1 VTQGKIEGERK
12 QVTVLFADV
21 RGSMELAER
30 TEPEEFQALMG
41 RLFAI
46 LSGGVHRFGATVD
59 TFTGDGI
66 MALFGA
72 PMAHEDHARRACYAA
87 LHLSDELAEY
97 ARELRRSR
105 GLDLPVRMG
114 LNSGEVIVGSIG
126 DDLEPVYTAV
136 GRTVG
141 LAQRME
147 QLAEPGKACITEATA
162 KLVEGYVTLRDL
174 GSFEV
179 RGVTGKVRVYE
190 LAGVGPVRSP
200 IELSRSRGFSRFVG
214 RAEEMRELEA
224 ALDNALAGEG
234 QIIGVTGEPGVG
246 KSRLC
251 HEFSE
256 RCRSRGLAVYEA
268 QGHPHTRS
276 IPFHPV
282 LQLAR
287 GYFGIGEGD
296 SGRAARERIV
306 GKLTLLDA
314 ELSDDVPLLFEFL
327 SVPDPARPAPE
338 LDAEERRQRLPDL
351 VKRVVRAQNETEPM
365 VVVLEDMHLVDP
377 GTELFLG
384 ALAEALPGAGGLT
397 VVSFRPEYR
406 AGWMGRSYYRQIPVV
421 PLGAGAIEAMLADL
435 LGPDRSLDGL
445 RELIAERVAG
455 NPFFVEEL
463 VQSLVEAGNLEGS
476 RGSYRL
482 ARAVDHVTLPA
493 SVIAVLGA
501 RIDCLSERDKTVLQT
516 AAVIGREFSQPV
528 LAAAT
533 GLAERQLE
541 AALDELL
548 AAGYLYRQA
557 LYPQLEYAF
566 EHPLTRDVAYG
577 SLLGERRASAH
588 AAVARAIEEQS
599 GDRLE
604 EQSAVIAHHYEQ
616 AGSERRRVR
625 RLQ

>member
-21 RGSMELAER
+21 RGSMDLAER

-46 LSGGVHRFGATVD
+46 LSGGVHRFGGTVD
-59 TFTGDGI
+59 KFTGDGI

-72 PMAHEDHARRACYAA
+72 PVAHEDHARRACYAA
-87 LHLSDELAEY
+87 LHLRDELAEF
-97 ARELRRSR
+97 AAELRRSR
-105 GLDLPVRMG
+105 GLDLLVRMG
-114 LNSGEVIVGSIG
+114 LNSGEVVVGSIG
-126 DDLEPVYTAV
+126 DEQEPVYTAV

-147 QLAEPGKACITEATA
+147 QLAQPGTTCLTDATA
-162 KLVEGYVTLRDL
+162 KLVEGYVTLTDL
-174 GSFEV
+174 GTFDV
-179 RGVTGKVRVYE
+179 RGVSGSVRVYE
-190 LAGVGPVRSP
+190 LGRVGPVRRP

-214 RAEEMRELEA
+214 RAEEMHELEA
-224 ALDNALAGEG
+224 ALDSAIAGEG

-256 RCRSRGLAVYEA
+256 RCRSHGLAVYEA
-268 QGHPHTRS
+268 QGHAHTRS

-282 LQLAR
+282 LELAR
-287 GYFGIGEGD
+287 SYFGIGEGD
-296 SGRAARERIV
+296 SDRAARERIR
-306 GKLTLLDA
+306 GKLALIDVDVG
-314 ELSDDVPLLFEFL
+314 DDLPLLFEFL
-327 SVPDPARPAPE
+327 SVPDPASPAPP
-338 LDAEERRQRLPDL
+338 LDPSQRQQRLLGL
-351 VKRVVRAQNETEPM
+351 VTRVTRAQNQREPV
-365 VVVLEDMHLVDP
+365 VVVLEDLHLVDR

-384 ALAEALPGAGGLT
+384 ALVEAVPAAGGLT

-406 AGWMGRSYYRQIPVV
+406 AGWMARSYYCQIPVV
-421 PLGAGAIEAMLADL
+421 PLGAAAIAAMLADL
-435 LGPDRSLDGL
+435 LGPDGSLDGL

-463 VQSLVEAGNLEGS
+463 IQSLVEAGHLEGS

-482 ARAVDHVTLPA
+482 ARAVDHAALPA

-516 AAVIGREFSQPV
+516 AAVIGREFAQPV

-548 AAGYLYRQA
+548 AAGYVYRQA
-557 LYPQLEYAF
+557 LYPQPEYAF

-604 EQSAVIAHHYEQ
+604 ERSAVIAHHYEQ
-616 AGSERRRVR
+616 AGSERRRLAG
-625 RLQ
+625 LQ